1 MATYRCVRQPCQ
13 VEQVVEALAS
23 ILYSPT
29 VQFGLD
35 FQYSITGLFCLGP
48 RSAGIHRRPPVFP
61 VPHCATCCLPSPCK
75 RLSRSRTTTEAPPL
89 AKPHSGQ
96 RAAPITVGLGSV
108 PTFTMN
114 RLTGEVPSFSPA
126 TSPWVRRRHSPR
138 PLLRWVSHLPRV
150 AVGSY
155 IRPRALR
162 TNPYPPG
169 LGWRAAKGG
178 SITGSLRVTPFRLA
192 CQTWSVWRCHSTL
205 SLSRLLPPSPAL
217 PGSGC
222 LQLQRAA
229 ATARWWVLASHPVL
243 WRLVAHDPVCPGVHQ
258 LAVIQAS
265 AAPGVVFDD
274 PLIPQTRN

>member
-1 MATYRCVRQPCQ
+1 MSVHSGRTSTLVAAHPTPGYTQKRRVTHQ

-48 RSAGIHRRPPVFP
+48 RSADIHRRPPVFP

-75 RLSRSRTTTEAPPL
+75 RLSRSRTTTEAPSL

-150 AVGSY
+150 AVGHISDHVRCVPTL
-155 IRPRALR
+155 IHQVWVGGPLKGVPSLVHFGLHHSVLLARRGVSGGATPLCRCRGCFHLPLR
-162 TNPYPPG
+162 SQGQAASSFNG
-169 LGWRAAKGG
+169 LLRQPVGG
-178 SITGSLRVTPFRLA
+178 SLHPTRFSGAS
-192 CQTWSVWRCHSTL
+192 WRTM
-205 SLSRLLPPSPAL
+205 PSA
-217 PGSGC
+217 
-222 LQLQRAA
+222 
-229 ATARWWVLASHPVL
+229 
-243 WRLVAHDPVCPGVHQ
+243 
-258 LAVIQAS
+258 QA
-265 AAPGVVFDD
+265 
-274 PLIPQTRN
+274 